1 MTSHGR
7 NGWVP
12 ACGVALVLALAG
24 HAHAQMVA
32 NTPQERAAIEVVR
45 QWFAAWQTGDPDK
58 IASATIVSDNI
69 VFQGTPT
76 EPVEMGRAALHE
88 HVARLRGAKSIEVT
102 QATAIGGSS
111 GTTVVLLKRNLT
123 LSMNGNDITTPIAAL
138 VRVEG
143 GKVQEWRDYLIEP
156 LGPRP
161 GGRPGGPG
169 AGPGGPPAG
178 RQ

>member
-1 MTSHGR
+1 MKRRSFL
-7 NGWVP
+7 
-12 ACGVALVLALAG
+12 ALSLGAMVLALAG
-24 HAHAQMVA
+24 HPHAQTVA
-32 NTPQERAAIEVVR
+32 NTPQERAAIDLAR

-58 IASATIVSDNI
+58 IASATIVGDNI

-76 EPVEMGRAALHE
+76 EPVEMGRAAFRE
-88 HVARLRGAKSIEVT
+88 HVARLRGAKSIEIT
-102 QATAIGGSS
+102 QAMAIGGSS

-123 LSMNGNDITTPIAAL
+123 LSINGNDVTTPIVAL

-143 GKVQEWRDYLIEP
+143 GKIQEWRDYLIEP
-156 LGPRP
+156 LAPRP

-169 AGPGGPPAG
+169 AGPGGPPPG

>member
-1 MTSHGR
+1 MTSHAR
-7 NGWVP
+7 KGWV
-12 ACGVALVLALAG
+12 AVCGVALVLALAG
-24 HAHAQMVA
+24 YVRAQTVA
-32 NTPQERAAIEVVR
+32 NTPQERAAIELVR

-58 IASATIVSDNI
+58 IASATIVGDNI

-76 EPVEMGRAALHE
+76 EPVRMGRAALRK

-123 LSMNGNDITTPIAAL
+123 LSINGNEITTPIAAL

-156 LGPRP
+156 LGPAR
-161 GGRPGGPG
+161 GGRPG
-169 AGPGGPPAG
+169 APGGPPPG

>member
-1 MTSHGR
+1 MKQR
-7 NGWVP
+7 FFL
-12 ACGVALVLALAG
+12 ALSLSAMLLALAG
-24 HAHAQMVA
+24 HARAQTVA
-32 NTPQERAAIEVVR
+32 NTPQERAAIDVVR

-58 IASATIVSDNI
+58 IASATIVGDNI

-123 LSMNGNDITTPIAAL
+123 LSINGNEITTPIAAL

-156 LGPRP
+156 LAPRP

-169 AGPGGPPAG
+169 AGPGGPPPG